1 MGESESK
8 PGGGPGGGPFESLKG
23 KNPGGGGGGVE
34 FQRSSDAIVNATQ
47 CRHAETSSESRVL
60 RHTNE
65 IIPR

>member
-8 PGGGPGGGPFESLKG
+8 PGGGPFESLKG
-23 KNPGGGGGGVE
+23 KNPGGGGVE